1 MARIQ
6 VIIGTTRTGRFS
18 ERVSPWVLRR
28 LQDHGFDAELVDL
41 RDYPL
46 PFFDQLPPSATLRNY
61 PTADVA
67 RLGRKLD
74 EADGFVILT
83 GEYNHGYPAVLKNA
97 IDHTYVEWRR
107 KPVAFVGWGGVGGA
121 RVIEQL
127 RLVAIELEMAPLRN
141 AVHILPEVIRPA
153 VQSKD
158 PTDFSVFE
166 QIEPRFKA
174 LADGLEWWVRALA
187 TARAAD
193 H

>member
-1 MARIQ
+1 MAKIQ
-6 VIIGTTRTGRFS
+6 VIMGTTRTGRFN
-18 ERVSPWVLRR
+18 ERVSPWVLQR
-28 LQDHGFDAELVDL
+28 LKDHRFDAELLDL

-46 PFFDQLPPSATLRNY
+46 PFFDQLPPSVTLRNY
-61 PTADVA
+61 PTADIA
-67 RLGRKLD
+67 RLGHKLD

-97 IDHTYVEWRR
+97 IDHTHIEWHR
-107 KPVAFVGWGGVGGA
+107 KPVAYVGWGGVGGA

-153 VQSKD
+153 MQSKD

-166 QIEPRFKA
+166 PIEPKLKA

-193 H
+193 D